1 MASAFISRIFLC
13 KLIVIL
19 CSIRTG
25 GLSDA
30 SEYAYKSVSEIK
42 RASRSLGVFTGR
54 IANEVS
60 VELLVFGSISSS
72 SSSFSMLVSFSL
84 SRRRRRVRTVSGV
97 GVKRSNEATLIIE

>member
-42 RASRSLGVFTGR
+42 LASRSLGVFTGR

-60 VELLVFGSISSS
+60 VELLVFGSIS